1 MGAVMPNKLPGD
13 LPDASPRGTFLSRLQ
28 RALPGK
34 RGACL
39 VFSGLWQMIGQCVRR
54 DPTTVAGVVI
64 VGLLAL
70 LVLFPNWLA
79 PASPTDMVVRDRLSP
94 PTLQHPFGTDQFG
107 RDLYSRVVH
116 GARISLLAGA
126 VTVAL
131 AALIGTTLGGIA
143 GYAGGRVEMLLMRL
157 TDLFLAFPF
166 LIIALAIAAVLGRSI
181 TNAVLGLALVWWA
194 QYARLIRG
202 QVLSLKERP
211 YIEAARVVGATDHRI
226 LVRHILP
233 GTVSPLLVKSSLDVG
248 QAVLATAS
256 MSFLGLGAAPPSPE
270 WGALITDARHYLQ
283 DAWWYI
289 TFPGLAMI
297 VAVLGFNLLGDA
309 IRDLLDPRIQVV

>member
-1 MGAVMPNKLPGD
+1 
-13 LPDASPRGTFLSRLQ
+13 
-28 RALPGK
+28 
-34 RGACL
+34 
-39 VFSGLWQMIGQCVRR
+39 MIGQCVRR